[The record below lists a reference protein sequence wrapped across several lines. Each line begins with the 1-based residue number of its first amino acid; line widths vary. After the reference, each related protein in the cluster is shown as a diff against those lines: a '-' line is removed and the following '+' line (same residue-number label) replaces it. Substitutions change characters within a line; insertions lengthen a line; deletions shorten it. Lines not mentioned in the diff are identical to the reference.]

1 MREIEM
7 QRKVLTEDIASYIEN
22 EIAPLEYGLPG
33 EKNGLEFGSLDNE
46 VSGIIVCW
54 SPTLRAIGKAIKYN
68 ANVIVS
74 HEWLVYEYAN
84 SKWMENE
91 NKTFGKT
98 PNLKRQ
104 KLLSENGIT
113 VLKYHSNWDI
123 APGGIADSLG
133 EYLGFRNLVE
143 KGRLIR
149 VYEERPIRLKE
160 LANLVGERLKLTYL
174 RIYGDPNR
182 KVSYVG
188 TAAGGLG
195 QIFTYADD
203 FAKSRA
209 QVLIFGEMLQYT
221 EIYAHE
227 SGYSYIVTSHEAS
240 EMPGMLK
247 MTSLLKNKFRQI
259 SVNYVECMD
268 TERECIYKYKRDSL
282 E

>member
-1 MREIEM
+1 M
-7 QRKVLTEDIASYIEN
+7 QKRVLTEDIASYIEN
-22 EIAPLEYGLPG
+22 EIAPLKYGLPG
-33 EKNGLEFGSLDNE
+33 EKNGLESGSLDNE
-46 VSGIIVCW
+46 VTGIIVCW
-54 SPTLRAIGKAIKYN
+54 SPTLKVIEKAIKYK
-68 ANVIVS
+68 ANLIVS

-91 NKTFGKT
+91 NRTFDKT
-98 PNLKRQ
+98 PNLKRL

-113 VLKYHSNWDI
+113 ILKYHSNWDI

-133 EYLGFRNLVE
+133 EYLGFRNLVM

-149 VYEERPIRLKE
+149 VYEERPIKLKE
-160 LANLVGERLKLTYL
+160 LANLVGERLKISYL
-174 RIYGDPNR
+174 KISGDRNK

-195 QIFTYADD
+195 QIFTYPDD
-203 FAKSRA
+203 FARSRA

-221 EIYAHE
+221 EIYTHE
-227 SGYSYIVTSHEAS
+227 SGYFYIVTSHEAS

-247 MTSLLKNKFRQI
+247 MTSFLKNKFRQI
-259 SVNYVECMD
+259 PVNYVECLD
-268 TERECIYKYKRDSL
+268 REREWIYKYKGDSF